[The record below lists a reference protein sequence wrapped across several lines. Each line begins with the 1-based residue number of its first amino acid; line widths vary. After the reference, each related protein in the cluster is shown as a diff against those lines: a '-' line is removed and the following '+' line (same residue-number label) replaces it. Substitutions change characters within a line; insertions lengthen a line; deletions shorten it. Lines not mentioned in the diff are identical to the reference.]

1 MAVGR
6 QADRDPESPD
16 AAVGGAEPSDAAAAG
31 EAEPS
36 EAAVGRAEPPPR
48 RHYDARASRQAL
60 LDAAGALFD
69 ERGYEAATVREIGE
83 RAGVDAA
90 LIARYFGGKE
100 GLYLAALAQ
109 QEGRGHVPADPAE
122 ALVHML
128 TRADER
134 GSGPIGLAMVSPTL
148 TDAMREQVREIVHRY
163 VVEPLA
169 GELAAGDTADPELRA
184 ELLVAI
190 ATGVSLIRAGGTLPA
205 LAEAPLEH
213 LLAVL
218 APLAAAL
225 QA

>member
-1 MAVGR
+1 MSSF
-6 QADRDPESPD
+6 ADKSSR
-16 AAVGGAEPSDAAAAG
+16 AAVAGGAEPA
-31 EAEPS
+31 
-36 EAAVGRAEPPPR
+36 PR
-48 RHYDARASRQAL
+48 RHYDARASRQSL
-60 LDAAGALFD
+60 LDAGGALFD

-109 QEGRGHVPADPAE
+109 QEGRGHVPADPAD

-134 GSGPIGLAMVSPTL
+134 GSGPIGQAMVTPTL

-169 GELAAGDTADPELRA
+169 GELAAGDVTDAELRA

-190 ATGVSLIRAGGTLPA
+190 ATGISLIRAGGTLPA
-205 LAEAPLEH
+205 LAQAPLEK
-213 LLAVL
+213 VL
-218 APLAAAL
+218 AILAPFADAL
-225 QA
+225 RA